1 MENDEQNLVNM
12 KYDMNIIIYRMFYS
26 KSLAELSCA
35 LQNFDQM
42 IYYYEEF
49 INKIYNMCIYEFVNT
64 INLKNLDNEFKDF
77 ENFDS
82 FENFHTFKL
91 KYFHRIHHIDILD
104 IIIYK
109 LYMLLPIY
117 NYKIKTDTKIV
128 KQYLPHRRPYVE
140 PQVSIINQ
148 YNMNKNKFKIIL
160 MYRYINLMKEDIYN
174 KINVIENIKVLK
186 DNIVL
191 KDDKILHNS
200 FFNDKV
206 LDELI
211 EAIENFIDMK
221 NFYISSP
228 IYKPLLDNFIDK
240 KLLYIIPIIYHII
253 NEIITYI

>member
-1 MENDEQNLVNM
+1 MDFEEQNLVNM
-12 KYDMNIIIYRMFYS
+12 KYDMNIIIYRIFYS

-35 LQNFDQM
+35 LQNFDEM
-42 IYYYEEF
+42 IYYYEEY

-64 INLKNLDNEFKDF
+64 LNLKNLDNEFQDF

-82 FENFHTFKL
+82 FENFYTFKL
-91 KYFHRIHHIDILD
+91 KYFQKIHHIDILD

-109 LYMLLPIY
+109 LYMLLPLF
-117 NYKIKTDTKIV
+117 NYKIKKNSKIV
-128 KQYLPHRRPYVE
+128 KKYLQHRSPYVE

-160 MYRYINLMKEDIYN
+160 MYRYINLMKTDIYN
-174 KINVIENIKVLK
+174 KINVIENIQVLK
-186 DNIVL
+186 DDIVL

-206 LDELI
+206 LNELI

-221 NFYISSP
+221 NFYMSSP
-228 IYKPLLDNFIDK
+228 LYNQLLDNFIDK
-240 KLLYIIPIIYHII
+240 KLLYIIPIIYQIL